1 MTPTQLAD
9 LSPDSTEAFTTS
21 WDTMV
26 TKQLEKMVGELLD
39 LTQKY
44 ESSTSPQG
52 KNLYGKKL
60 AKLRTKVTRLA
71 KIAK

>member
-9 LSPDSTEAFTTS
+9 LSPKSTEEFTTS
-21 WDTMV
+21 WDNMV
-26 TKQLEKMVGELLD
+26 TKELEKMVGQLLD
-39 LTQKY
+39 LTEKY
-44 ESSTSPQG
+44 EKSTSPQG

-60 AKLRTKVTRLA
+60 AKLRVKVGRLA

>member
-9 LSPDSTEAFTTS
+9 ISPDSTEEFTTS
-21 WDTMV
+21 WDNMV
-26 TKQLEKMVGELLD
+26 TKQLEKMVGQLLD

-44 ESSTSPQG
+44 ESSNSPQG

-60 AKLRTKVTRLA
+60 AKLRVKVNRLA

>member
-1 MTPTQLAD
+1 MT
-9 LSPDSTEAFTTS
+9 STEQPDTS
-21 WDTMV
+21 WDKMV
-26 TKQLEKMVGELLD
+26 TAELERLVGQLLELTD
-39 LTQKY
+39 KY

-60 AKLRTKVTRLA
+60 QKVRTKVTRLA

>member
-1 MTPTQLAD
+1 MTPTQKAD
-9 LSPDSTEAFTTS
+9 LAPIDTADFTTS
-21 WDTMV
+21 WDNMV
-26 TKQLEKMVGELLD
+26 TKQLEKMVGQLLD

>member
-1 MTPTQLAD
+1 MNKTQLSNLA
-9 LSPDSTEAFTTS
+9 PDDTSAETNS
-21 WDTMV
+21 WDQMV
-26 TKQLEKMVGELLD
+26 SSKLEQMVGELLT
-39 LTQKY
+39 LTEKY

-71 KIAK
+71 KLAK

>member
-9 LSPDSTEAFTTS
+9 LSPDSTETFTTS

-26 TKQLEKMVGELLD
+26 TKQLEKMVGQLLD

-44 ESSTSPQG
+44 ENSTSPQG

>member
-1 MTPTQLAD
+1 MTPTQLSN
-9 LSPDSTEAFTTS
+9 LSPENTSAATTS
-21 WDTMV
+21 WDNMV
-26 TKQLEKMVGELLD
+26 TKELEKMVGQLLD

-44 ESSTSPQG
+44 ENTTTPQG

-60 AKLRTKVTRLA
+60 AKLRTKVSRLA

>member
-9 LSPDSTEAFTTS
+9 LSPESTEDFTSS

-26 TKQLEKMVGELLD
+26 SKQLEKMVGQLLD

-44 ESSTSPQG
+44 ENSTSPQG

-60 AKLRTKVTRLA
+60 AKLRVKVTRLA